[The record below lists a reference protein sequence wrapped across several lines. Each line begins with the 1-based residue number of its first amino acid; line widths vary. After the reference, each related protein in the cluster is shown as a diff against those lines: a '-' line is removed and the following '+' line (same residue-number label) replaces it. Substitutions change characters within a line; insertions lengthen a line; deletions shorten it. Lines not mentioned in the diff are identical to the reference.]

1 MNDHP
6 SQWIQSGLTCR
17 NVAGF
22 ASEYLDDH
30 LPMLTKIRV
39 SLHLASCADCR
50 TYMKQIA
57 LVCEAAASFP
67 KPYSSPIG
75 RMRLRQH
82 FARCYPSS
90 LEQFR

>member
-6 SQWIQSGLTCR
+6 SQWMQSGLNCR

-50 TYMKQIA
+50 IYMKQMA
-57 LVCEAAASFP
+57 LVCEVAASFP
-67 KPYSSPIG
+67 KPYPTLVT
-75 RMRLRQH
+75 RLRLRQH
-82 FARCYPSS
+82 FVAQYP
-90 LEQFR
+90 R

>member
-22 ASEYLDDH
+22 ASEYLDDR
-30 LPMLTKIRV
+30 LPMLTNIRV
-39 SLHLASCADCR
+39 GFHLASCVDCR
-50 TYMKQIA
+50 AYLKQMA
-57 LVCEAAASFP
+57 LVCEAAAGLT
-67 KPYSSPIG
+67 KPYPSPIG
-75 RMRLRQH
+75 RLRLRQH

-90 LEQFR
+90 L